1 MAQPGGT
8 SLAVAQA
15 MEHAAI
21 FRMTNKNEAAAIKS
35 RRADD
40 ATAGSLIEI
49 VASHRGLGWA
59 DFIDVGT

>member
-1 MAQPGGT
+1 
-8 SLAVAQA
+8 
-15 MEHAAI
+15 
-21 FRMTNKNEAAAIKS
+21 MTNKNEAAAIKS